1 MELNTGYSAFELWG
15 GLFCL
20 IGALSLRISGTER
33 SDKGKLYAICLEA
46 FGGIVL
52 IADSFSWLLRGGQGV
67 AVRIIVRVGYFI
79 SFLGNFWLPV
89 ILLLY
94 ICACFD
100 AERGE
105 KYLGWMMPFVIMVS
119 VFNTLLLIISQ
130 INGIMY
136 FIDEKNAYHRG
147 SFLYF
152 SGLFISMTLTA
163 FLFLVIKERKSLE
176 PLQFVVLL
184 LFILVPAVF
193 FILQIWINGYSL
205 SNIGVAV
212 CLAALFI
219 VELMRQKER
228 IEKQS
233 VDLRQRDAVI
243 REMQTSIA
251 LSQIKPHF
259 LYNCLNTIYVLCG
272 KDLELGRRGISDLSD
287 YLRANIGSIDS
298 RIPIPFEKEKEHVIK
313 YLDLEKLR
321 FPDEFSYSFFT
332 PVTDFTLPA
341 LTLQP
346 LVENAVRHGV
356 VPLGKEGIILITTRE
371 TERYYV
377 ITVSD
382 NGVGFD
388 PADSGNGDDKA
399 DHIGIRNVRERL
411 KRLSGGELEIQSV
424 KDYGTEAIIRIPRT

>member
-1 MELNTGYSAFELWG
+1 
-15 GLFCL
+15 
-20 IGALSLRISGTER
+20 
-33 SDKGKLYAICLEA
+33 
-46 FGGIVL
+46 
-52 IADSFSWLLRGGQGV
+52 
-67 AVRIIVRVGYFI
+67 
-79 SFLGNFWLPV
+79 
-89 ILLLY
+89 
-94 ICACFD
+94 CFD
-100 AERGE
+100 SDRGD
-105 KYLGWMMPFVIMVS
+105 KYLAWFMPFVVMVS
-119 VFNTLLLIISQ
+119 IFNTLLLIASQ
-130 INGIMY
+130 FNGMLY
-136 FIDEKNAYHRG
+136 YIDERNVYHRG

-152 SGLFISMTLTA
+152 SFFFTGLTLAAFFFLLIREKKNLKMMQFIVLLSFALIPGLILLLQPWVQGKS
-163 FLFLVIKERKSLE
+163 FLFTGLTVC
-176 PLQFVVLL
+176 FAT
-184 LFILVPAVF
+184 LFT
-193 FILQIWINGYSL
+193 
-205 SNIGVAV
+205 
-212 CLAALFI
+212 

-228 IEKQS
+228 IE
-233 VDLRQRDAVI
+233 RQTMDIRERDAVI

-259 LYNCLNTIYVLCG
+259 LYNCLNSIYVLCG

-298 RIPIPFEKEKEHVIK
+298 RIPIAFEKEKEHVIK

-356 VPLGKEGIILITTRE
+356 VPVGKDGIILITTRE
-371 TERYYV
+371 TDKHYV

-388 PADSGNGDDKA
+388 PEAPVSKDDKA

-424 KDYGTEAIIRIPRT
+424 INYGTEVIIRIPKE